1 MPESETTILEL
12 EAIIQR
18 YTTYFLLFDIV
29 FAIFLFGGVILL
41 IHFAKSRKKLKE
53 SKEYLLFTIQG
64 QEEERGRIAQELH
77 DTVAQ
82 NLRYCKSLCET
93 TEAAKNLP
101 QIAAFLSK
109 SMVEVRSI
117 SYNLAPPD
125 ITKNDFLL
133 CVKNLCQEFSENS
146 KIDLR
151 L

>member
-29 FAIFLFGGVILL
+29 FAVFLFGGVILL

-64 QEEERGRIAQELH
+64 QEEERGRIARELH

-93 TEAAKNLP
+93 TEAAK
-101 QIAAFLSK
+101 IFHK
-109 SMVEVRSI
+109 S
-117 SYNLAPPD
+117 PPF
-125 ITKNDFLL
+125 IQRRWWR
-133 CVKNLCQEFSENS
+133 CVP
-146 KIDLR
+146 
-151 L
+151 